1 MENNI
6 DISINN
12 GYINHKELLIT
23 PEEANN
29 LKPGEVTITAKIGTV
44 QSKINVSIK

>member
-6 DISINN
+6 KISIEG
-12 GYINHKELLIT
+12 GYIDHPDILIT

-29 LKPGEVTITAKIGTV
+29 LKPGEVTIHKLAEMVKEY
-44 QSKINVSIK
+44 INIH